1 MQLGIS
7 KSISKRK
14 KERATEEWKKSGDNW
29 FWLDDNGEMAVDQLI
44 EDDDDYYYV
53 NEAGAMVTNQWV
65 AIENEDAGEE
75 DEPDAYWYYFQANG
89 KAYKRSDN
97 ANPDSVSAK
106 TINGKKYA
114 FDEEGKM
121 LYGWVNGGER
131 ETDDDAWKNA
141 DYYFGDENDGAMAQG
156 WVQIS
161 IVDDEYEGVQ
171 PGDEFWDEDQDR
183 WFYFQTSGKKV
194 KADEDDVD
202 ANDQAI
208 KTKTIN
214 GQKYGFDQYGRMIGD
229 WYSEIA
235 TTATAAD
242 GGQGLASYSSSFMY
256 FSDPE
261 SGARVTKGWFKVVPG
276 YYLQESK
283 YEDGDDYWYYA
294 DGDGELYASE
304 IKTIKGKK
312 YAFDNYGR
320 MIDGL
325 VFLGMKEKENNPGS
339 FSSTDIE
346 SKYEDDNETTGRY
359 DTEDDFDTFV
369 IQHATEISDHQ
380 INAYYFGDSEDGAMK
395 TGRQT
400 VEIDGDNFSFK
411 FKDSSSLKGAGI
423 MGEDDDKL
431 YMAGK
436 LIEAD
441 SDDKYKTVAYLE
453 LTDGTVYMGKVDT
466 SDVIDNFTV
475 DPDGALVDP
484 EKEDID
490 LKYVIKAEDTLKSA
504 VKAWFENEYD
514 LTISGDVD
522 DVQLYLVNTS
532 GSVVKSKSSA
542 KDGEEYKF
550 RVENK
555 NVKEI
560 VEEM

>member
-1 MQLGIS
+1 
-7 KSISKRK
+7 
-14 KERATEEWKKSGDNW
+14 
-29 FWLDDNGEMAVDQLI
+29 
-44 EDDDDYYYV
+44 
-53 NEAGAMVTNQWV
+53 
-65 AIENEDAGEE
+65 
-75 DEPDAYWYYFQANG
+75 
-89 KAYKRSDN
+89 
-97 ANPDSVSAK
+97 
-106 TINGKKYA
+106 
-114 FDEEGKM
+114 
-121 LYGWVNGGER
+121 
-131 ETDDDAWKNA
+131 
-141 DYYFGDENDGAMAQG
+141 
-156 WVQIS
+156 
-161 IVDDEYEGVQ
+161 
-171 PGDEFWDEDQDR
+171 
-183 WFYFQTSGKKV
+183 
-194 KADEDDVD
+194 
-202 ANDQAI
+202 
-208 KTKTIN
+208 
-214 GQKYGFDQYGRMIGD
+214 
-229 WYSEIA
+229 
-235 TTATAAD
+235 
-242 GGQGLASYSSSFMY
+242 
-256 FSDPE
+256 
-261 SGARVTKGWFKVVPG
+261 
-276 YYLQESK
+276 
-283 YEDGDDYWYYA
+283 
-294 DGDGELYASE
+294 
-304 IKTIKGKK
+304 
-312 YAFDNYGR
+312 
-320 MIDGL
+320 
-325 VFLGMKEKENNPGS
+325 
-339 FSSTDIE
+339 
-346 SKYEDDNETTGRY
+346 
-359 DTEDDFDTFV
+359 
-369 IQHATEISDHQ
+369 
-380 INAYYFGDSEDGAMK
+380 MK

-484 EKEDID
+484 EKEDSD